1 MLCSHS
7 HRHYSWQILRILREN
22 FTLLFA
28 KTEGEL
34 HCIGKNVLS
43 YLARVQTFLFQV
55 PLLHHLIYIPKRT
68 VSKRKKSL
76 PITLIFFS
84 YNAPDLHQFFSGRK
98 REMGSSYFYGIST
111 SYFLV
116 AQIVKRRCPLKLLP
130 TYSYLTSSLPVQWK
144 KNIDPPRMPFS
155 TVKVPQ
161 RATSAKYR
169 VISCYLD
176 QGDEQ
181 V

>member
-22 FTLLFA
+22 FTFLFA

-68 VSKRKKSL
+68 VSKRKKKFAHHINLFQLQRSR
-76 PITLIFFS
+76 FAS
-84 YNAPDLHQFFSGRK
+84 V
-98 REMGSSYFYGIST
+98 
-111 SYFLV
+111 FL
-116 AQIVKRRCPLKLLP
+116 
-130 TYSYLTSSLPVQWK
+130 WK
-144 KNIDPPRMPFS
+144 KERNGQQLFLWYWYELFFGGIDCKAQMSFKTPPHLFLPDVLITRTME
-155 TVKVPQ
+155 KE
-161 RATSAKYR
+161 Y
-169 VISCYLD
+169 
-176 QGDEQ
+176 
-181 V
+181 